1 MAVYLLCD
9 NQAAWSQYL
18 AGCSPLYAGCPEES
32 SLHRRCSNATTIIA
46 VAVTFSVLSFC
57 ACALRFYCKLV
68 FVRAVGLDDAAV
80 VSSLILGI
88 AYCANS
94 IYQTRWGFGLD
105 EDQIPAEN
113 VVTYSKIQYA
123 GGPLYATGI
132 LGFKLSLLLV
142 YHRLAGFKPT
152 YRRVLWAAM
161 ALVTLNSV
169 IFAFMFAFSCDPPMK
184 TWNREVPGKCL
195 DEVAFYFGLAGIV
208 TIGLGAM
215 FGLGIFITIVQILRV
230 QTIATLES
238 YTDSQQPITWSMV
251 EIHVGCLV
259 ACIPTYTPLLRKLGG
274 KVTRTYRDNRSAVFR
289 RHGSTITAE
298 SSHRVGERHAR
309 HAEASPHGHTNK
321 RMTCADDELALW
333 DTNPEKGQAAAWAAP
348 NAYRMTAL
356 SRDEDSVDEE
366 TNSGNSLGLTNVS
379 AHRDN
384 EITVTREIRITDVA

>member
-1 MAVYLLCD
+1 MAPAFTVGWVHNL
-9 NQAAWSQYL
+9 
-18 AGCSPLYAGCPEES
+18 S
-32 SLHRRCSNATTIIA
+32 SIPQSSNATTIIA

-57 ACALRFYCKLV
+57 ACALRFYCKIV

-169 IFAFMFAFSCDPPMK
+169 IFAFMFAFSCNPPMK

-208 TIGLGAM
+208 TVCYEASGIGLGAM
-215 FGLGIFITIVQILRV
+215 FGLGVFITIVQILRV

-259 ACIPTYTPLLRKLGG
+259 ACIPTYTPLLKKLGG

-289 RHGSTITAE
+289 RHGSTVTAG
-298 SSHRVGERHAR
+298 SNHGIGGRHSR
-309 HAEASPHGHTNK
+309 PTEPSPHVHADK

-333 DTNPEKGQAAAWAAP
+333 NTHPEKGQAAVWSAP

-356 SRDEDSVDEE
+356 SRDENSIDED
-366 TNSGNSLGLTNVS
+366 TYSGTSLGPTNAS
-379 AHRDN
+379 AHRDH
-384 EITVTREIRITDVA
+384 EITVTREIRITDVT

>member
-1 MAVYLLCD
+1 MAPSFTVGWVHNL
-9 NQAAWSQYL
+9 
-18 AGCSPLYAGCPEES
+18 S
-32 SLHRRCSNATTIIA
+32 SIPQSSNATTIIA

-68 FVRAVGLDDAAV
+68 FTRAVGLDDAAV

-161 ALVTLNSV
+161 VLVTLNSV

-208 TIGLGAM
+208 TVYYQASGVELNLRIRMQIGLGAM

-321 RMTCADDELALW
+321 RMTCADDEIALW

-348 NAYRMTAL
+348 TAYRMTAL
-356 SRDEDSVDEE
+356 SRDEDSVEEE

>member
-1 MAVYLLCD
+1 
-9 NQAAWSQYL
+9 
-18 AGCSPLYAGCPEES
+18 
-32 SLHRRCSNATTIIA
+32 
-46 VAVTFSVLSFC
+46 
-57 ACALRFYCKLV
+57 
-68 FVRAVGLDDAAV
+68 
-80 VSSLILGI
+80 
-88 AYCANS
+88 
-94 IYQTRWGFGLD
+94 
-105 EDQIPAEN
+105 
-113 VVTYSKIQYA
+113 
-123 GGPLYATGI
+123 
-132 LGFKLSLLLV
+132 
-142 YHRLAGFKPT
+142 
-152 YRRVLWAAM
+152 M

-195 DEVAFYFGLAGIV
+195 DEVAFYFGLAGATIV
-208 TIGLGAM
+208 LDIGLGAM